1 MVAMAT
7 VMADACD
14 SCVASKL
21 RVLCLHGYGQ
31 DAGSF
36 RSKIGDF
43 WWATKSLLDLV
54 FIDAPHIIEKD
65 VHSEW
70 EIVAQHYGSL
80 TVKGTKIT
88 LSSLSRLKKPMHTVI
103 HVNCVHCGPGGRGW
117 WISGS
122 AREFE
127 ESVKA
132 IEQAC
137 KTEGPC
143 DGILG
148 FSQGACMT
156 AMILSLQCLKQVECS
171 FKFGVLVSGFQSRT
185 CPQDHLFAKEGSID
199 VPTLHIIGDNDTII
213 PKERAIELLPFFV
226 SPCVLYHPGGHSLPT
241 SSQCKKEYI
250 DFFKQMA
257 STHSGT

>member
-1 MVAMAT
+1 MNKT
-7 VMADACD
+7 
-14 SCVASKL
+14 SISSK
-21 RVLCLHGYGQ
+21 VLCLHGYGQ

-70 EIVAQHYGSL
+70 EIV
-80 TVKGTKIT
+80 
-88 LSSLSRLKKPMHTVI
+88 
-103 HVNCVHCGPGGRGW
+103 GGRGW